1 MTTID
6 ELIEALGAEGT
17 VFLDGTG
24 EGADGSAYLFRDP
37 IRTHR
42 ADFVHEI
49 PELLS
54 RLDEE
59 TRDGM
64 FVAGYLTY
72 EAGFSFLPDKFS
84 DLKSKDWRAA
94 LGYPLAWFG
103 VYGERESVEGVNLEG
118 SADAVVLTETEP
130 EGSFQRAVDTIKE
143 LIHEGDVY
151 QVNHTTR
158 FSAAFDGDPVSL
170 YPLLR
175 SRQPVNFGS
184 IVVAP
189 EVTILSFSPEL
200 FFRLSGSELTAR
212 PMKGTAPR
220 GISDGEDHALSE
232 WLRHDE
238 KNRAENLMIV
248 DLLRND
254 LSRVCE
260 PGSVHVPD
268 LFSVEK
274 LPSVLQMTSTVR
286 GNLEPGTR
294 LSDIFS
300 ALFPCGSITG
310 APKIRAMRRI
320 AEIEASP
327 RGVYCG
333 TIGYASPASPDS
345 TGSSPEEATF
355 SVAIRTA
362 TFSGSKM
369 TFGAGGG
376 IVWDSDPEDEYL
388 EALLKRQFVTP
399 DKRLER
405 GFKLIETMRSSG
417 EIALLEFHLD
427 RLEGSSLEFGFSFD
441 RNRVRDEVNA
451 YCASLP
457 RGGDHRIR
465 VLMSENGALS
475 LESKPIQDIGDEE
488 LKIGISFT
496 RVSSG
501 NPWFR
506 HKTTHRDTYER
517 ARATA
522 RAHGWFDALLTNE
535 RGEVTEGAITNI
547 FVMTGGVWMT
557 PPVSCGLLAGVGR
570 RMFMLETG
578 ARERTL
584 FPEDIKNAQ
593 RIILTN
599 AVIGARPA
607 QYVEL

>member
-24 EGADGSAYLFRDP
+24 EGPHGSAFLFRNP
-37 IRTHR
+37 IRTYR

-49 PELLS
+49 PDLLS

-59 TRDGM
+59 TNGGM
-64 FVAGYLTY
+64 FVAGYLSY

-84 DLKSKDWRAA
+84 DLKSQDWRAA

-103 VYGERESVEGVNLEG
+103 VYSDRESVEGANLEG
-118 SADAVVLTETEP
+118 RADALALTETEP

-151 QVNHTTR
+151 QINHTTR
-158 FSAAFDGDPVSL
+158 FSAAFEGDPVSL
-170 YPLLR
+170 YPVLR

-184 IVVAP
+184 IIIAP
-189 EVTILSFSPEL
+189 DVTILSFSPEL
-200 FFRLSGSELTAR
+200 FFRLSDSELTAR

-220 GISDGEDHALSE
+220 GVSDGEDHALSE
-232 WLRHDE
+232 WLQHDE

-254 LSRVCE
+254 LSMVCK

-286 GNLEPGTR
+286 GTVEPGTR

-333 TIGYASPASPDS
+333 TIGYASPSSPDS
-345 TGSSPEEATF
+345 TGSLPEEATF

-362 TFSGSKM
+362 TFSDSKM

-399 DKRLER
+399 DKRLES
-405 GFKLIETMRSSG
+405 GFELIETMRFSG
-417 EIALLEFHLD
+417 KIALIEFHLD
-427 RLEGSSLEFGFSFD
+427 RLEGSSSEFGFSFD
-441 RNRVRDEVNA
+441 RNGVRDEVNA
-451 YCASLP
+451 FCQSLP
-457 RGGDHRIR
+457 GSGDHRIR
-465 VLMSENGALS
+465 VLLSENGALS
-475 LESKPIQDIGDEE
+475 VESKPLQDKGDEE
-488 LKIGISFT
+488 LKIGLSFT

-522 RAHGWFDALLTNE
+522 RANGWFDALLTNE

-570 RMFMLETG
+570 RVFMLETG

-593 RIILTN
+593 RIVLTN
-599 AVIGARPA
+599 AVIGARAA
-607 QYVEL
+607 QFVEP

>member
-1 MTTID
+1 M
-6 ELIEALGAEGT
+6 
-17 VFLDGTG
+17 
-24 EGADGSAYLFRDP
+24 LFRS
-37 IRTHR
+37 
-42 ADFVHEI
+42 
-49 PELLS
+49 L
-54 RLDEE
+54 
-59 TRDGM
+59 
-64 FVAGYLTY
+64 AG
-72 EAGFSFLPDKFS
+72 
-84 DLKSKDWRAA
+84 
-94 LGYPLAWFG
+94 FG
-103 VYGERESVEGVNLEG
+103 VYSDRESVEGANLEG
-118 SADAVVLTETEP
+118 RADALALTETEP

-151 QVNHTTR
+151 QINHTTR
-158 FSAAFDGDPVSL
+158 FSAAFEGDPVSL
-170 YPLLR
+170 YPVLR

-184 IVVAP
+184 IIIAP
-189 EVTILSFSPEL
+189 DVTILSFSPEL
-200 FFRLSGSELTAR
+200 FFHLSDSELTAR

-220 GISDGEDHALSE
+220 GVSDGEDHALSE
-232 WLRHDE
+232 WLQHDE

-254 LSRVCE
+254 LSMVCK

-286 GNLEPGTR
+286 GTVEPGTR

-333 TIGYASPASPDS
+333 TIGYASPSSPDS
-345 TGSSPEEATF
+345 TGSLPEEATF

-362 TFSGSKM
+362 TFSDSKM

-399 DKRLER
+399 DKRLES
-405 GFKLIETMRSSG
+405 GFELIETMRFSG
-417 EIALLEFHLD
+417 KIALIEFHLD
-427 RLEGSSLEFGFSFD
+427 RLEGSSSEFGFSFD
-441 RNRVRDEVNA
+441 RNGVRDEVNA
-451 YCASLP
+451 FCQSLP
-457 RGGDHRIR
+457 GSGDHRIR
-465 VLMSENGALS
+465 VLLSENGALS
-475 LESKPIQDIGDEE
+475 VESKPLQDKGDEE
-488 LKIGISFT
+488 LKIGLSFT

-522 RAHGWFDALLTNE
+522 RANGWFDALLTNE

-570 RMFMLETG
+570 RVFMLETG

-593 RIILTN
+593 RIVLTN
-599 AVIGARPA
+599 AVIGARA
-607 QYVEL
+607 ARFVEP